1 MECHD
6 ARSLIQSYLDG
17 ELSQAQAAPLR
28 SHLLACQPCRAGAQ
42 DEKNLKRWFV
52 APAAVPVPDGFA
64 ARLAR
69 AAVHGESLPRRTNLT
84 ALPGQPVKT
93 ASRSV
98 ERDSS
103 LLRFVLTCTA
113 AAALLLFTLAL
124 GIRTL
129 SLPQTD
135 RLAADDRAEVQ
146 IDKVVEELEQLNRSQ
161 AGAAALPAPG
171 KKRP

>member
-28 SHLLACQPCRAGAQ
+28 AHLLDCQPCRAGAQ

-52 APAAVPVPDGFA
+52 APQTPAIPQGFA
-64 ARLAR
+64 ARVAR
-69 AAVHGESLPRRTNLT
+69 AAVQGEPLPRRSRLT
-84 ALPGQPVKT
+84 ALPGSRVSGATPVG
-93 ASRSV
+93 ADR
-98 ERDSS
+98 EGGM
-103 LLRFVLTCTA
+103 LRFVLACTA

-129 SLPQTD
+129 SLPQTNQ
-135 RLAADDRAEVQ
+135 LAADDREEVQ
-146 IDKVVEELEQLNRSQ
+146 LDKVLEELDQLNRTQ
-161 AGAAALPAPG
+161 AAAGAP
-171 KKRP
+171 R